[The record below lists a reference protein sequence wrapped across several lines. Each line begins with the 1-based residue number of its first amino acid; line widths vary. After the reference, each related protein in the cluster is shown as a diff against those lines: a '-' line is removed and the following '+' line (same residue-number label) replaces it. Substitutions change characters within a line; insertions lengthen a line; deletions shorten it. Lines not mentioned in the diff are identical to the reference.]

1 MFSLLTK
8 LLSWMHLPLVYFTI
22 FNLLNR
28 TSFSVNLAASAFEI
42 SHIFNF
48 FFFFKSINKFD
59 EPKRRPLVMDTT
71 ARRHQQ
77 SKVLMSVCQ
86 AKAYLY
92 IYSLHWLSRTHEDAF
107 VGYFVYKMALS
118 KTHFMLSKLPVCI
131 HNSILRTLSM
141 KKFLNLPFHR
151 EQS

>member
-28 TSFSVNLAASAFEI
+28 TSFSVHLAALTFEI

-48 FFFFKSINKFD
+48 FFLKSINKFD
-59 EPKRRPLVMDTT
+59 EPKCKPLVMDTT
-71 ARRHQQ
+71 ARGHQQ

-86 AKAYLY
+86 AKAYLFIF
-92 IYSLHWLSRTHEDAF
+92 IYSLHWLPRTHEDAS
-107 VGYFVYKMALS
+107 VAYFVYKMALS
-118 KTHFMLSKLPVCI
+118 
-131 HNSILRTLSM
+131 
-141 KKFLNLPFHR
+141 
-151 EQS
+151 